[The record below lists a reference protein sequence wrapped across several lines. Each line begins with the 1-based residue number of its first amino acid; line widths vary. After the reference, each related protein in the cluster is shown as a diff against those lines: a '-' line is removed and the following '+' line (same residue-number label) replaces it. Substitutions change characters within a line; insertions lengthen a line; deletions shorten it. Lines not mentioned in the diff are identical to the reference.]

1 MKQRTLVVVL
11 FRIASMHLSG
21 CKRRNNQTRNT
32 CVHLK
37 KLLKTRANNL
47 NENEME
53 MDNERN
59 IERRFLIQKS
69 THKIWIKEQIIENWW
84 YLKKKILQY
93 AGQVDLNQKN
103 NAISID
109 SIVVGF
115 FFPLISSVGLKV
127 VTFTTDSFAPHDWSD
142 GDELR
147 HRKQFTEQ
155 KKEKKVVLWPTWN
168 KRTQNKYTKKC

>member
-1 MKQRTLVVVL
+1 MKQRMLVVVL

-59 IERRFLIQKS
+59 IERLFLIQKS
-69 THKIWIKEQIIENWW
+69 THKI
-84 YLKKKILQY
+84 
-93 AGQVDLNQKN
+93 
-103 NAISID
+103 
-109 SIVVGF
+109 
-115 FFPLISSVGLKV
+115 
-127 VTFTTDSFAPHDWSD
+127 
-142 GDELR
+142 
-147 HRKQFTEQ
+147 
-155 KKEKKVVLWPTWN
+155 
-168 KRTQNKYTKKC
+168 